1 MSSSVR
7 LAVGLL
13 VVGGKLDVV
22 ELIVRGRLELICFE
36 MVRFRL
42 VCLERRVAT
51 EEKLL

>member
-1 MSSSVR
+1 MRS
-7 LAVGLL
+7 GEGMP

-36 MVRFRL
+36 MVRLRL

-51 EEKLL
+51 AEKLL